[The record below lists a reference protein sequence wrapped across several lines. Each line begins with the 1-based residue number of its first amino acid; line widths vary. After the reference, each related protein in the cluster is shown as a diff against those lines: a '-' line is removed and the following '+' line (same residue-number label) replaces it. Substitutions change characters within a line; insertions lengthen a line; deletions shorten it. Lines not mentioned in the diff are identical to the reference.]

1 MLYYGCN
8 QTTLLPMTHAHG
20 ADAAHDDPGVYRTLL
35 ESTRAIPWRIDWSTA
50 RFTYIGPQIE
60 GVLGWRQDSWQT
72 VDDWAE
78 RIHPEDRQR
87 TVDFCIAQSQQGMDH
102 EADYR
107 ALTPDGDYVWIRDVV
122 HVIRKA
128 DGSVDCLVGFMFD
141 INERK
146 RAEDK
151 ILQLQKELE
160 ALSYRDA
167 LTGIAN
173 RRMFDRMLDVEWAK
187 ARAAG
192 EPLAL
197 IIVDIDF
204 FKQYNDRYGHP
215 RGDACLQAVARVLD
229 GGAARTRDLCARL
242 GGEEFALLLPATD
255 DAAALGVAER
265 CARLLARAALPHE
278 ASAVAAV
285 VTCSMGVA
293 TLVPGAHDEPA
304 RLVDLADTRL
314 YQAKRTGRNRVVAG
328 NG

>member
-1 MLYYGCN
+1 
-8 QTTLLPMTHAHG
+8 MTHAHG
-20 ADAAHDDPGVYRTLL
+20 AAAARDDPGVYRTLL
-35 ESTRAIPWRIDWSTA
+35 ESTKAIPWRIDWSTA

-72 VDDWAE
+72 VNDWAD

-173 RRMFDRMLDVEWAK
+173 RRMFDSMLDVEWAK

-197 IIVDIDF
+197 VIVDIDF

-229 GGAARTRDLCARL
+229 RGAARTRDLCARL

-255 DAAALGVAER
+255 EAAALGVAER

-278 ASAVAAV
+278 ASAVATV
-285 VTCSMGVA
+285 VTCSMGIA

-304 RLVDLADTRL
+304 RLIDLADTRL

-328 NG
+328 KA

>member
-1 MLYYGCN
+1 
-8 QTTLLPMTHAHG
+8 MTHERG
-20 ADAAHDDPGVYRTLL
+20 ASASDDDPGVYRTLL
-35 ESTRAIPWRIDWSTA
+35 ESTRAIPWRIDWETA

-60 GVLGWRQDSWQT
+60 SVLGWRQDSWQS
-72 VDDWAE
+72 VQDWAE

-107 ALTPDGDYVWIRDVV
+107 ALTPDGEQVWIRDVV

-173 RRMFDRMLDVEWAK
+173 RRMFDRLLDVEWGK

-192 EPLAL
+192 EPLSL
-197 IIVDIDF
+197 IMIDIDF

-215 RGDACLQAVARVLD
+215 RGDVCLQAVARVLD
-229 GGAARTRDLCARL
+229 EGAARTRDLCARM

-255 DAAALGVAER
+255 AAAALGVAER
-265 CARLLARAALPHE
+265 CLRLLARAALPHDD
-278 ASAVAAV
+278 SAVAAV

-293 TLVPGAHDEPA
+293 TLVPGAHDAPA
-304 RLVDLADTRL
+304 RLIDLADTRL
-314 YQAKRTGRNRVVAG
+314 YQAKRGGRNRVAAG
-328 NG
+328 KD

>member
-1 MLYYGCN
+1 MN
-8 QTTLLPMTHAHG
+8 DAIG
-20 ADAAHDDPGVYRTLL
+20 ADDARNDPGVYRTLL
-35 ESTRAIPWRIDWSTA
+35 ESTRAIPWRIDWASA

-72 VDDWAE
+72 VNDWAE

-141 INERK
+141 IDERK

-173 RRMFDRMLDVEWAK
+173 RRMFDRMFEVEWSK
-187 ARAAG
+187 ARAVG
-192 EPLAL
+192 EPLSL

-229 GGAARTRDLCARL
+229 EGAARTRDLCARL

-255 DAAALGVAER
+255 EAAALGVAER
-265 CARLLARAALPHE
+265 CARMLARAALPHE
-278 ASAVAAV
+278 ASSVAPV

-304 RLVDLADTRL
+304 RLVDMADTRL
-314 YQAKRTGRNRVVAG
+314 YQAKRNGRDRVTAG
-328 NG
+328 QD

>member
-1 MLYYGCN
+1 MNDERGDSAGN
-8 QTTLLPMTHAHG
+8 
-20 ADAAHDDPGVYRTLL
+20 DDPGVYRTLL
-35 ESTRAIPWRIDWSTA
+35 ESTKAIPWRIDWATA

-60 GVLGWRQDSWQT
+60 GVLGWRQDSWQS
-72 VDDWAE
+72 VNDWAE

-173 RRMFDRMLDVEWAK
+173 RRMFDRMLDVEWGK
-187 ARAAG
+187 ARAAAA
-192 EPLAL
+192 PLSM
-197 IIVDIDF
+197 IMIDIDF

-229 GGAARTRDLCARL
+229 EGAARTRDLCARM

-255 DAAALGVAER
+255 EASALAVAER

-278 ASAVAAV
+278 GSAVAAI

-293 TLVPGAHDEPA
+293 TLVPGAHDEPG
-304 RLVDLADTRL
+304 RLIDLADTRL
-314 YQAKRTGRNRVVAG
+314 YQAKRGGRNRVAG
-328 NG
+328 GAG